1 MTSYKKIFTLM
12 VVMTSFVALIT
23 YKHGSNV
30 MTYEMLSN
38 VTRHVFQGYLSVSR
52 TSVYSLP
59 KPITPYAQ
67 RSSILSHLLNGN
79 WKTRPLTEKEDKDI
93 LNFLSNVNVRYNFP
107 SNYQRSDGLC
117 GNVTHTGSKTAE
129 WIRALCD
136 PKGTTPCCF
145 NNKCVLKS
153 VEECVC
159 ADCYDM
165 RNQKHAE
172 YSTWIPSDPSHGYKQ
187 HSPQEACSI
196 LNGSTILFVG
206 DSLVRHVY
214 TAMLLIVTGNMKDG
228 AMNAN
233 TPKNVRNECSGM
245 YMFTEKLCRLQ
256 LKYSVRACNGTV
268 HLELKYF
275 FAASFGRN
283 LKQMVTNLNS
293 KSIIFTG
300 IGIHNHFNHME
311 VQQKFL
317 LPTLSYI
324 GKSKRLWP
332 QFLWAA
338 SHAPSA
344 LKSPKVLTQSYESV
358 KRYNSKMETF
368 LKPWK
373 VPLFNT
379 FNMTDGMMSF
389 DGEHY
394 GLGMN
399 VVKAN
404 VILSY
409 LNELKKEGLW

>member
-23 YKHGSNV
+23 YKHGSQV
-30 MTYEMLSN
+30 MTFEMLSN
-38 VTRHVFQGYLSVSR
+38 VTRYVFQGHHSVSR

-79 WKTRPLTEKEDKDI
+79 WETRPLTEKEDKDI

-159 ADCYDM
+159 PDCYDM

-187 HSPQEACSI
+187 HSPQEACRI
-196 LNGSTILFVG
+196 LDGSTILFVG

-245 YMFTEKLCRLQ
+245 YMFTEKLCRHQ
-256 LKYSVRACNGTV
+256 LNYSVRACNGTV

-283 LKQMVTNLNS
+283 LKQMVTNLNN

-300 IGIHNHFNHME
+300 IGIHNHFNHTE
-311 VQQKFL
+311 VQKKFL

-368 LKPWK
+368 LKPLK
-373 VPLFNT
+373 VPIFNT

>member
-1 MTSYKKIFTLM
+1 MTSYKKIFVLM
-12 VVMTSFVALIT
+12 VIMVLVASIVALVTNKHGTQVMTS
-23 YKHGSNV
+23 SNI
-30 MTYEMLSN
+30 S
-38 VTRHVFQGYLSVSR
+38 RHVFQKYLPVS
-52 TSVYSLP
+52 SKYLP
-59 KPITPYAQ
+59 KPISPYDQ
-67 RSSILSHLLNGN
+67 HSSILSHLLNGH
-79 WKTRPLTEKEDKDI
+79 WKTRPLTEKEDEDI
-93 LNFLSNVNVRYNFP
+93 LNFLSNVSIRFKFP

-145 NNKCVLKS
+145 NSKCVLKS

-228 AMNAN
+228 AMNDN
-233 TPKNVRNECSGM
+233 VPKSVRNECSGM
-245 YMFTEKLCRLQ
+245 YMFTETSCRLQ

-283 LKQMVTNLNS
+283 LKKWLQ
-293 KSIIFTG
+293 I
-300 IGIHNHFNHME
+300 
-311 VQQKFL
+311 
-317 LPTLSYI
+317 
-324 GKSKRLWP
+324 
-332 QFLWAA
+332 
-338 SHAPSA
+338 
-344 LKSPKVLTQSYESV
+344 
-358 KRYNSKMETF
+358 
-368 LKPWK
+368 
-373 VPLFNT
+373 
-379 FNMTDGMMSF
+379 
-389 DGEHY
+389 
-394 GLGMN
+394 
-399 VVKAN
+399 
-404 VILSY
+404 
-409 LNELKKEGLW
+409 